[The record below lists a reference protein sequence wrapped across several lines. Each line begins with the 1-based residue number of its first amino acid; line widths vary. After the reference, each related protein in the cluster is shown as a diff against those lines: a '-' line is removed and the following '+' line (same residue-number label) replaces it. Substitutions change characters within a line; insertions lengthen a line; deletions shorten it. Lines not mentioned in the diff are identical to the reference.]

1 MDLLDWY
8 RGALSSRR
16 LAVLLKHL
24 PPDSALGRALHGEE
38 SEWTVTDHLLAAA
51 VDHLAIAN
59 WMFSAVYRDEDA
71 AMPEIPT
78 PVPRP
83 GAGNGGDDESGLE
96 RDDSGPTEHE
106 LALFFSG

>member
-1 MDLLDWY
+1 VDLLDWH

-16 LAVLLKHL
+16 LTVLLKHL
-24 PPDSALGRALHGEE
+24 PADSALAHALHGEE

-51 VDHLAIAN
+51 VDHLAISN

-71 AMPEIPT
+71 EMPEVPT

-83 GAGNGGDDESGLE
+83 GVESADDEPGRARE
-96 RDDSGPTEHE
+96 DSGPTRHE
-106 LALFFSG
+106 FALFFSG